1 MINSFL
7 KSHLGNTNQDDI
19 NFMLNKIGVENI
31 DELMSQTIPNDIF
44 LDQELSL
51 PKGISENEYLKRLE
65 KISEKNILF
74 QNYIG

>member
-31 DELMSQTIPNDIF
+31 DELMNQTIPNDIF
-44 LDQELSL
+44 LDQELNFL
-51 PKGISENEYLKRLE
+51 
-65 KISEKNILF
+65 
-74 QNYIG
+74 